1 MGYVIGYLI
10 GWLIYAC
17 IFGLITQHV
26 AESKGYTTGFAWG
39 FWLGLI
45 GLLVVGFRPT
55 IQTSNSSYTPLYG
68 GALQPSINSK
78 AKWTCVCGA
87 TNREGL
93 SYCPVCRRTRE
104 ESKQKQDV
112 KCPHC
117 GAMNN
122 SSRKVCVL
130 CNEPLDGTKRE
141 NPTEPTPST
150 HTESTSSEQSIHLLE
165 ELAKLHERGIL
176 TDEEFQKKKSD
187 ILKSL

>member
-26 AESKGYTTGFAWG
+26 AESKGYTTGLTLRG
-39 FWLGLI
+39 IWLGLI

-55 IQTSNSSYTPLYG
+55 IQTSKSSYTPLYG

-93 SYCPVCRRTRE
+93 SVLPCLSENSRRVE
-104 ESKQKQDV
+104 
-112 KCPHC
+112 
-117 GAMNN
+117 
-122 SSRKVCVL
+122 
-130 CNEPLDGTKRE
+130 
-141 NPTEPTPST
+141 
-150 HTESTSSEQSIHLLE
+150 
-165 ELAKLHERGIL
+165 AKTGC
-176 TDEEFQKKKSD
+176 
-187 ILKSL
+187 